1 MTDSARM
8 SLIEL
13 DDVPAF
19 VPAPL
24 VSGENAH
31 NAQYSAPVAAAI
43 VASVATVA
51 APVNASIVVHTKEAN
66 GSAIGSEGALSAR
79 ASGTVSSAREL
90 AIASDLNWDPIL
102 APIVTAEGV
111 AVDETLARAVIRSDT
126 RKAIGVV
133 GAKYAAR
140 PHLPLFDLADAI
152 AGAGAGLRLAN
163 AGHKGGGARPFV
175 QLSMTTDSPAG
186 ACERFISLFTSH
198 DGSLCEVAGFS
209 ATMIVCRNTYAH
221 ALGDAVSGI
230 KIRHTVN
237 AISTAE
243 IIGRIAQASGDHAL
257 AFDNA
262 ALRMMGQPFSDSNMV
277 ALASHL
283 YPGEGKRAENTRGE
297 LIKAWTD
304 APGAMP
310 GTAWGAAQAVTFHT
324 SHNIGKPESREET
337 HLFGSGTG
345 ADVQAAAWWLLDVEA
360 PVMAA
365 RLQTVKLFRV

>member
-19 VPAPL
+19 VPA
-24 VSGENAH
+24 A
-31 NAQYSAPVAAAI
+31 APVAAAI
-43 VASVATVA
+43 VASVAL
-51 APVNASIVVHTKEAN
+51 APVAPASQITTHTHEAN
-66 GSAIGSEGALSAR
+66 GSAFGSSGALTAR

-90 AIASDLNWDPIL
+90 AKAADLDWDPVMVDL
-102 APIVTAEGV
+102 VSAEGIAIDPALLRGV
-111 AVDETLARAVIRSDT
+111 ARSDT
-126 RKAIGVV
+126 RKVV
-133 GAKYAAR
+133 GFGGSKYCPR

-152 AGAGAGLRLAN
+152 REASVAGGLAIAN
-163 AGHKGGGARPFV
+163 AGHKGNGARPFV
-175 QLSMTTDSPAG
+175 QLAMETDSPAG
-186 ACERFISLFTSH
+186 AVRRMISLFTSH

-221 ALGDAVSGI
+221 ALGDVASGI

-262 ALRMMGQPFSDSNMV
+262 ALRMMGQPFTDSNMI

-297 LIKAWTD
+297 LVKAWTD

-365 RLQTVKLFRV
+365 RLQTVQVFRV